1 MRGRVFTI
9 FKIKSYK
16 VNDIFENNMA
26 QKVLWGQDE
35 LNKFFRMLTI
45 HRRTCT
51 LIAVLMSSVAF
62 AQNISVSG
70 NVTDSSN
77 GEPIPF
83 ASVHLDGTTIGVNTD
98 YEGHYSL
105 SVPHDGML
113 VFSSI
118 GYQTKEIL
126 VSSSGVHNVALDP
139 DSEFLDETIV
149 VAYGTATKS
158 SFTGSAS
165 MVKAET
171 IEARVSTDVTS
182 ALAGTT
188 PGVQVISSSGDPAAG
203 SATIRIRGI
212 GSMSASNAPLYIVDG
227 MPYDGN
233 IADINPSDVE
243 SMSVLKDA
251 AASAIYGARGA
262 NGVVLITTKRARS
275 EDAIIRVDAKW
286 GSNSRLIPQY
296 DVISDPA
303 LYYETHYKMMY
314 NSQIYA
320 GKTPEEAYAY
330 ADAYLFDTNNGGL
343 GYQVY
348 TIPDGEKF
356 IGENFKLNPNAVL
369 GYTDGTYYYTPDNWY
384 KEAFHDSFRQEYN
397 LSVSGSGGKIKYYG
411 SAGYLNDGG
420 IVNNSGFE
428 RYTARINADYQA
440 KPWLKIISNMSY
452 AHTSS
457 QTASYSSSYGSSGNI
472 FYVTNMMAPIYP
484 LYVRDAAGQIMTEDG
499 RTVYDSNQTGFIR
512 PSFVGNA
519 VRDNEVNSKQTYAD
533 VITGKMG
540 AVLTPFKGMTL
551 TANLGLTNENV
562 RYNALYSRFGSQSAT
577 DGLTNVSHDRV
588 FAVNTQYLAEYKT
601 DFGGSEHSFGLL
613 AGYELYKFKE
623 QYLEGEND
631 HLYNPYIGELG
642 NADGTKGKKTT
653 SYTADYITQGALARA
668 QYDYAGK
675 YFLSGSYR
683 RDGSSRFA
691 PGHRWGNF
699 GSVGA
704 AWLISQEDF
713 MRDLYWVDM
722 LKLKASY
729 GVQGNDNLYP
739 SAGYARKYYPYSDNY
754 THTYNESTGEYSLE
768 LAYKGNEELT
778 WESSH
783 SFNAGVDFEM
793 FGGYFNGSVEFF
805 SRKTV
810 DLLYSKDVPLSAGN
824 PTGYY
829 PVNVGSILNDGVEVS
844 IGGFFI
850 STRDV
855 QWTWNLNV
863 SHYRNKILALDSS
876 VSEEGIK
883 GGNYIYK
890 VGGSLYEAYMHR
902 YAGVNPETGQAQW
915 YKKILDADGVWT
927 GRSEVTEVFS
937 DSDQYEIGSV
947 LPDLYGGFGTSINFY
962 GFDIAAQ
969 FSFQLG
975 GRYYDGTYQA
985 LMHTSSSVGTAWHS
999 DVLKSWSAENP
1010 NSNIPRLD
1018 GDTSVGQTAV
1028 DNYLISSNY
1037 LSVNNVTI
1045 GYSLPATLLSQARIA
1060 GVRFY
1065 VAADNLAVLSAREG
1079 VDPRYSMGLGSLTSG
1094 SGLNSGSYSAM
1105 RTVTGGITLTF

>member
-1 MRGRVFTI
+1 
-9 FKIKSYK
+9 
-16 VNDIFENNMA
+16 
-26 QKVLWGQDE
+26 
-35 LNKFFRMLTI
+35 MLTI
-45 HRRTCT
+45 HR
-51 LIAVLMSSVAF
+51 LICISIAAMMSSVAF

-98 YEGHYSL
+98 SEGHYSL

-118 GYQTKEIL
+118 GYKTEEVP
-126 VSSSGVHNVALDP
+126 VSSSGIHNVALDP
-139 DSEFLDETIV
+139 DSEYLDETIV

-165 MVKAET
+165 MIKAET
-171 IEARVSTDVTS
+171 IEARVTTNVTS

-188 PGVQVISSSGDPAAG
+188 PGVQVISSSGDP
-203 SATIRIRGI
+203 SSSEATIRIRGI

-227 MPYDGN
+227 MPYDGK
-233 IADINPSDVE
+233 ISDINPSDVE

-262 NGVVLITTKRARS
+262 NGVVLITTKRAGS
-275 EDAIIRVDAKW
+275 ADAVVRVDAKW

-303 LYYETHYKMMY
+303 LYYETQYRMMY

-320 GKTPEEAYAY
+320 GKTPAEAYEY
-330 ADAYLFDTNNGGL
+330 ADTYLFDNNNGGL
-343 GYQVY
+343 GYKVY
-348 TIPDGEKF
+348 TVPEGEKF
-356 IGENFKLNPNAVL
+356 IGEDFKLNPAATL
-369 GYTDGTYYYTPDNWY
+369 GYSDGKYYYRPDNWY
-384 KEAFHDSFRQEYN
+384 DETFHNSFRQEYN
-397 LSVSGSGGKIKYYG
+397 LSVSGSSGKLKYYG

-440 KPWLKIISNMSY
+440 KSWMKIISNMSY
-452 AHTSS
+452 THTDSK
-457 QTASYSSSYGSSGNI
+457 TASYSDTYGSSGNI

-484 LYVRDAAGQIMTEDG
+484 LYVRDAEGNIMSEDG
-499 RTVYDSNQTGFIR
+499 RTVYDANQTGFMR
-512 PSFVGNA
+512 PAFVGNA

-533 VITGKMG
+533 VITGKLG
-540 AVLTPFKGMTL
+540 VALTPVKGL
-551 TANLGLTNENV
+551 SITANVGLTNENS
-562 RYNALYSRFGSQSAT
+562 RYNALYSQFGSQSAT
-577 DGLTNVSHDRV
+577 DGLAYVSSSRY

-601 DFGGSEHSFGLL
+601 DFRGSRHSLGVL
-613 AGYELYKFKE
+613 AGYELYNMKE
-623 QYLEGEND
+623 QFLEGEND
-631 HLYNPYIGELG
+631 HLYNPYVGELG
-642 NADGTKGKKTT
+642 NADGTKSKKTS
-653 SYTADYITQGALARA
+653 SYTADYITQGFLGRI
-668 QYDYAGK
+668 QYDFAGR

-683 RDGSSRFA
+683 RDASSRFA

-704 AWLISQEDF
+704 AWLISAEEF
-713 MRDLYWVDM
+713 MKEAYQIEM
-722 LKLKASY
+722 LKFKVSY

-783 SFNAGVDFEM
+783 AFNAGVDFEL
-793 FGGYFNGSVEFF
+793 FGGYFNGSIEYF

-810 DLLYSKDVPLSAGN
+810 DLLYSKDVPLSSGN

-829 PVNVGSILNDGVEVS
+829 PVNVGSILNEGFEAS
-844 IGGFFI
+844 LGGFFI

-855 QWTWNLNV
+855 QWGWNINF
-863 SHYRNKILALDSS
+863 SHYRNEILSLDSS

-883 GGNYIYK
+883 GSNYIYK

-902 YAGVNPETGQAQW
+902 YAGVNPETGKAQW
-915 YKKILDADGVWT
+915 YKKVYDESGNWS
-927 GRSEVTEVFS
+927 GQSEVTEVFTE
-937 DSDQYEIGSV
+937 SDQYEIGSV
-947 LPDLYGGFGTSINFY
+947 LPCLYGGFGTSLNVY
-962 GFDIAAQ
+962 GFDISAQ

-985 LMHTSSSVGTAWHS
+985 LMHTSSGVGTAWHQ
-999 DVLKSWSAENP
+999 DVLKAWTPDNP
-1010 NSNIPRLD
+1010 NTDIPRLD

-1028 DNYLISSNY
+1028 DNYLISSDY

-1045 GYSLPATLLSQARIA
+1045 GYSLPTTILSKANIA
-1060 GVRFY
+1060 GLRIY
-1065 VAADNLAVLSAREG
+1065 VAGDNLAVLSARKG

-1105 RTVTGGITLTF
+1105 RTIAGGITLTF